1 MRKKQK
7 NGGTFTIVSATVVDV
22 SNNDD
27 VTRNNGNCDLCCKNI
42 LDGKE
47 EAVQCEGVCGFWFH
61 RYCGGISVTYF
72 QRLSTTNAPF
82 VCFTCYQHD
91 QHVLTAQLKCEVVSL
106 KAEIIKLNEL
116 ISSVPVLNV
125 CVSTDNQSYSG
136 TETRSYVRNKKSV
149 RSPVTKEQVSKYQ
162 TTAYKSNSSVQN
174 KRETQSHKFTQ
185 PSHSV

>member
-1 MRKKQK
+1 MR
-7 NGGTFTIVSATVVDV
+7 ARRYP
-22 SNNDD
+22 
-27 VTRNNGNCDLCCKNI
+27 VT
-42 LDGKE
+42 
-47 EAVQCEGVCGFWFH
+47 
-61 RYCGGISVTYF
+61 
-72 QRLSTTNAPF
+72 
-82 VCFTCYQHD
+82 
-91 QHVLTAQLKCEVVSL
+91 L

-185 PSHSV
+185 PSVLLSSIPLHPKLSPQKNSILCCMVLMNVPQVCQDPPDKNLICPLLQLFSLY